1 MNKRSSSSSTSK
13 LELTAENEDE
23 NEDGD
28 EDGDEDG
35 VEDKVDDEV
44 AVAGVQILR
53 SVFLLNKIHESA

>member
-13 LELTAENEDE
+13 LELTAENEVDE
-23 NEDGD
+23 D

>member
-13 LELTAENEDE
+13 LELTGENEDDE
-23 NEDGD
+23 D

-53 SVFLLNKIHESA
+53 SVFLLSKIHESA